1 MIKIKLKNPVNV
13 DLFKFVTKGEF
24 DYIENGQTKEW
35 ILNNFPDPDQIGD
48 MGHGLSVWLYG
59 RIEFHFDK
67 EILFSIWCDN
77 FIDFTAGK
85 NIKLDKW
92 IFNDVKKLNVSKMIT
107 ILNQNKLNFTL
118 IHKYGSVIIR
128 ILDSNVD
135 LYFSP
140 EYDEDYGDTET
151 ENLHFAAFGLSHKDY
166 RQRLGE

>member
-92 IFNDVKKLNVSKMIT
+92 IFNDVKK
-107 ILNQNKLNFTL
+107 F
-118 IHKYGSVIIR
+118 
-128 ILDSNVD
+128 
-135 LYFSP
+135 
-140 EYDEDYGDTET
+140 
-151 ENLHFAAFGLSHKDY
+151 NLTTSLF
-166 RQRLGE
+166 